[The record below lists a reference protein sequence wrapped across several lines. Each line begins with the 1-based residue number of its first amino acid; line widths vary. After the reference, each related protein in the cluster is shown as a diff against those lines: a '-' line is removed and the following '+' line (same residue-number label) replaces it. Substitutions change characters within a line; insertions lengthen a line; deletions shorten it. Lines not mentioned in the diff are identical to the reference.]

1 MPFLPTTKKITTTTV
16 TRRSIACASQ
26 ASWQVPSLKALEL
39 ASHTRWLIKVTHW
52 GIPSQVMRVQFSED
66 NCTLYIVHPFC
77 SLQRIGQ
84 KETTNALI
92 QEKPNAN
99 FQYELEYFCRM
110 WCQIWPESFSWASVR
125 LGTDRIPIGP
135 HQPAMARARDIAFQR
150 RVAFFMTCTMY
161 VYRYMCRAQHLY
173 TCFCIICIL

>member
-1 MPFLPTTKKITTTTV
+1 M
-16 TRRSIACASQ
+16 TRRSRACPSQ

-39 ASHTRWLIKVTHW
+39 ASHTRWLIKVTHR
-52 GIPSQVMRVQFSED
+52 GIPSHVSGAQFSED
-66 NCTLYIVHPFC
+66 NCTLYVHC
-77 SLQRIGQ
+77 TSILLIAEDRS
-84 KETTNALI
+84 EVNYHALI
-92 QEKPNAN
+92 QEEPNAN

-150 RVAFFMTCTMY
+150 RVAFFMTCTMFVY
-161 VYRYMCRAQHLY
+161 VQEHVLSSTFVHMLLY
-173 TCFCIICIL
+173 FL